1 MTRLKVQQALEA
13 FPPDSDVEVLSV
25 RDDGSWETMQTIG
38 WDVLSR
44 HGAVDER
51 CGLLDTSTALRSIPG
66 PCRWSQAHL
75 AWTVHTTPVVWR
87 VGLSLERTRR
97 GRAVDQAVCRAS
109 PPGCRHRADRR

>member
-44 HGAVDER
+44 HGAVD
-51 CGLLDTSTALRSIPG
+51 D
-66 PCRWSQAHL
+66 RWSQARL